1 MKSKT
6 TTDIDQ
12 QMSIEIG
19 AKLRQARRTAGLSQA
34 TLAEELG
41 VTFQQVQKYEK
52 GSNRI
57 SAPKLVQ
64 VCKVLGCSPMDFLG
78 EHMDGPA
85 TTGNALLNRLSAAE
99 SKLAQIRSLT
109 A

>member
-1 MKSKT
+1 MKTKT
-6 TTDIDQ
+6 MSQDER
-12 QMSIEIG
+12 QMSVEIG
-19 AKLRQARRTAGLSQA
+19 ERVRLARKAAKMSQQR
-34 TLAEELG
+34 LAEALG
-41 VTFQQVQKYEK
+41 VTFQQIQKCEK
-52 GSNRI
+52 GTNRI
-57 SAPKLVQ
+57 SAARLVQ
-64 VCKVLGCSPMDFLG
+64 ISNILGCSPMDFLG